1 MKFKISLNE
10 NIKSFFNDSIIYG
23 LVGIINKAIPFLL
36 LPVLIRWIDKE
47 QYGMYSLF
55 VTAEN
60 FIFPILSLNL
70 YSALS
75 KHYYLKINLSKYIST
90 IFFVSFI
97 ILIVSLLIIF
107 FIPSSLFNYSGFT
120 KSTFV
125 FIVINSSIL
134 GIFNL
139 QKTTFRLQRKPY
151 KFGVY
156 VISFSLIL
164 VNCLLVFGYLWRNAE
179 MLIIA
184 RVTSYIVMFL
194 ISIFMVKKA
203 KLIDLSFN
211 FYMLKRIIKFSAP
224 TIIFS
229 LSALIFSSSDRFF
242 IQYFLGLESVGTYVA
257 IFQLSSIFTM
267 LAVSLNSAWIP
278 WLFENLNKNNNLINT
293 QIVRLTYF

>member
-184 RVTSYIVMFL
+184 S
-194 ISIFMVKKA
+194 
-203 KLIDLSFN
+203 N
-211 FYMLKRIIKFSAP
+211 CKF
-224 TIIFS
+224 
-229 LSALIFSSSDRFF
+229 
-242 IQYFLGLESVGTYVA
+242 EHC
-257 IFQLSSIFTM
+257 
-267 LAVSLNSAWIP
+267 AV
-278 WLFENLNKNNNLINT
+278 
-293 QIVRLTYF
+293 